1 MATGGVVYKDL
12 LPLPHETEPEKEE
25 TTTTLTDKP
34 TESHAL
40 AMDAAKKPEMLG
52 EKAGAAQVEHAE
64 EVVNLGWN
72 EPKESVSN
80 PLVGGLSN
88 DDLWLLVR
96 RFNKVSVKI
105 LLWWFDC

>member
-25 TTTTLTDKP
+25 ITTTLTDQP
-34 TESHAL
+34 TESHTL
-40 AMDAAKKPEMLG
+40 AMDAAKRPETVG
-52 EKAGAAQVEHAE
+52 EEAGAAQVNHGE

-72 EPKESVSN
+72 EPKELVSN

-88 DDLWLLVR
+88 EDLWLLIR
-96 RFNKVSVKI
+96 RFNKVGMSV
-105 LLWWFDC
+105 DYQR